1 MSECKRTLT
10 WAALALFV
18 CALSPIARATRIA
31 PATLVQ
37 RRADVEVTASLSEA
51 VVKLGAAL
59 QLNVRVDGR
68 VAAARVVSLPTVEG
82 LSIGPV
88 GSPSSHQTVQIING
102 RRQVSRSMRWAIP
115 VRPQELGDFTI
126 TGVGIEIDGTR
137 YVTDEQQLRVVPD
150 MQGDDLGSFEFDH
163 PERVYEGEPFTLT
176 MTFGWDAAINDQ
188 VNYANLSLPWLGQLP
203 GTLALGSKTKGLART
218 IEINLN
224 SRQRVEVESL
234 GTTEIDG
241 RKMRLLRLQ
250 KRYAAGRPGTLDF
263 PTSHLEF
270 GSVRERGFF
279 RDREVAKSFYKRAP
293 GFSIEVLELPEEGR
307 PFDFTGAVGRFDVV
321 ADVDRREVDAG
332 ESIKLTV
339 EWTGEANL
347 EFFDPPDPSRIPG
360 FEDFRVY
367 GQTDRKSFDRRTVI
381 YDIAPIS
388 DIVTEIPPLP
398 LSVFDTEEEGYTLV
412 TTRSI
417 PIRVHALAGSSGN
430 DAEAGRER
438 VELDILD
445 IQTGSSG
452 AEGTMRPGAKTT
464 LAGLFGLPLAWL
476 GLRTLVRRRGDP
488 ASREARLRRGARKRL
503 ARELG
508 AAQRACDEASALL
521 RFLAARTGEA
531 EQAWLGR
538 DVIEHLAGERSGE
551 GPDEDADKDSVP
563 SLSTEDAR
571 ALEALLARLDERTW
585 AGDDK
590 PVGSQEIL
598 SVADRLMKGGL

>member
-1 MSECKRTLT
+1 MRQVVEGKPMQVRMRTLT
-10 WAALALFV
+10 RFGLVLGLLMCTVVPAAQAQ
-18 CALSPIARATRIA
+18 TR
-31 PATLVQ
+31 T
-37 RRADVEVTASLSEA
+37 DVEVTASLSEA
-51 VVKLGAAL
+51 VVKLGAGL

-68 VAAARVVSLPTVEG
+68 VGTARIVSLPKIDG
-82 LSIGPV
+82 LRIGPV
-88 GSPSSHQTVQIING
+88 GTPSTHQMVQVFNG

-115 VRPQELGDFTI
+115 VRPEELGDFTV

-150 MQGDDLGSFEFDH
+150 MQGDDLGSFEFEH
-163 PERVYEGEPFTLT
+163 PESVYEGEPFTLT

-203 GTLALGSKTKGLART
+203 GTLELGTKTTGLART

-224 SRQRVEVESL
+224 SRERVEVESL
-234 GTTEIDG
+234 GTTKIDG
-241 RKMRLLRLQ
+241 RPMRMLRLR
-250 KRYAAGRPGTLDF
+250 KRYTAGRPGTLDF

-279 RDREVAKSFYKRAP
+279 RDREVAKSYYKRAP
-293 GFSIEVLELPEEGR
+293 GFSIEVLELPDEGR
-307 PFDFTGAVGRFDVV
+307 PFDYTGAVGRIV
-321 ADVDRREVDAG
+321 ATAEVDRRDVDAG

-347 EFFDPPDPSRIPG
+347 EFFDPPDPKRIPG

-367 GQTDRKSFDRRTVI
+367 GRTDRKSFDRRTVI
-381 YDIAPIS
+381 YDIAPVS

-398 LSVFDTEEEGYTLV
+398 LSVFDTKEGRYTTV
-412 TTRSI
+412 TTHSI
-417 PIRVHALAGSSGN
+417 PIRVHALAGASGS
-430 DAEAGRER
+430 ESEGRPER
-438 VELDILD
+438 VELDIED
-445 IQTGSSG
+445 IQTESRGG
-452 AEGTMRPGAKTT
+452 EGTSRPGAGTT
-464 LAGLFGLPLAWL
+464 LVGLFGLPLAWL

-508 AAQRACDEASALL
+508 AATKAGDETSALL

-538 DVIEHLAGERSGE
+538 DVVEHLSE
-551 GPDEDADKDSVP
+551 GDGVEQGIVPGLPAEDV
-563 SLSTEDAR
+563 R
-571 ALEALLARLDERTW
+571 ALEHLFARLDERTW
-585 AGDDK
+585 AGDDARL
-590 PVGSQEIL
+590 GAEEIL
-598 SVADRLMKGGL
+598 SVADRLVKGGL